1 MKDTRYWPLQLM
13 LGWLNFALTAPVI
26 YLYLGLPMI
35 MRQHGWSGTEIG
47 LFQLA
52 GLPAVLKFLLATPID
67 RYRIGQQAYR
77 NWSMVLILLYAGVLA
92 LLAGFDI
99 QNTSWGVLFTLALAA
114 SLIGTWADIPVNA
127 LAIEYLPESERIRAG
142 AIRSAATS
150 FGAIMGG
157 GVMLLMQTRLGWVWP
172 FVTLAALLGSGVLLL
187 ALMRNYTPVDHSE
200 SAIQRAGLKQWLSY
214 FSTPDFRRWALMI
227 LLYFPFIGAAWVYVK
242 PLMLDQGFEAGRI
255 AAVVGIGGGLVGALA
270 SLLGSRITRKSGP
283 SVALPAFA
291 LLSLAAAGGLL
302 LVTMLKM
309 PFPAFVAAALFTALA
324 MGAASGLIFGLM
336 MYYTRP
342 GLAAVDYGIQSSLFA
357 LARTLVPMLAGIL
370 LDQAGYSGMLLGLM
384 GGIAVVLLMTERF
397 RKPVTTFVRAS
408 AQPTS

>member
-13 LGWLNFALTAPVI
+13 LGWLNFALTAPII

-52 GLPAVLKFLLATPID
+52 GLPAVLKFLLATPVD
-67 RYRIGQQAYR
+67 RYRIGRSAYR
-77 NWSMVLILLYAGVLA
+77 NWSMILILLYAAVLA
-92 LLAGFDI
+92 LLAAFDI
-99 QNTSWGVLFTLALAA
+99 EHTSWAVLFSLALAA

-150 FGAIMGG
+150 LGAIAGG
-157 GVMLLMQTRLGWVWP
+157 GVMLLMQTRLGWAWP
-172 FVTLAALLGSGVLLL
+172 FITLSILLTSGVLLL
-187 ALMRNYTPVDHSE
+187 ALMRDYQAVDSR
-200 SAIQRAGLKQWLSY
+200 SSVIQRAGLKEWLSY

-270 SLLGSRITRKSGP
+270 SLAGSRITRRSGP
-283 SVALPAFA
+283 AIALPAFA
-291 LLSLAAAGGLL
+291 VLSLTAVGSLL
-302 LVTMLKM
+302 LVASFQL

-357 LARTLVPMLAGIL
+357 LARTLVPMAAGIL
-370 LDQAGYSGMLLGLM
+370 LDQAGYGGMLLGLM
-384 GGIAVVLLMTERF
+384 SGLLLALLVTHAF
-397 RKPVTTFVRAS
+397 RKPVTALVRS
-408 AQPTS
+408 LST

>member
-13 LGWLNFALTAPVI
+13 LGWLNFALTAPII

-52 GLPAVLKFLLATPID
+52 GLPAVLKFLLATPVD
-67 RYRIGQQAYR
+67 RYRIGRSAYR
-77 NWSMVLILLYAGVLA
+77 NWSMILILLYAAVLA
-92 LLAGFDI
+92 LLAAFDI
-99 QNTSWGVLFTLALAA
+99 EHTSWAVLFSLALAA

-150 FGAIMGG
+150 LGAIAGG
-157 GVMLLMQTRLGWVWP
+157 GVMLLMQTRFGWAWP
-172 FVTLAALLGSGVLLL
+172 FITLSILLTSGVLLL
-187 ALMRNYTPVDHSE
+187 ALMRDYQAVDSR
-200 SAIQRAGLKQWLSY
+200 SSVIQRAGLKEWLSY

-270 SLLGSRITRKSGP
+270 SLAGSRITRRSGP
-283 SVALPAFA
+283 AIALPAFA
-291 LLSLAAAGGLL
+291 VLSLTAVGSLL
-302 LVTMLKM
+302 LVASFQL

-357 LARTLVPMLAGIL
+357 LARTLVPMAAGIL
-370 LDQAGYSGMLLGLM
+370 LDQAGYGGMLLGLM
-384 GGIAVVLLMTERF
+384 SGLLLALLVTHAF
-397 RKPVTTFVRAS
+397 RKPVTALVRS
-408 AQPTS
+408 LST